1 MTADAIRE
9 YANGTSWR
17 DAGREVWQHRAE
29 GSNAGNGS
37 VMRCA
42 PHAIAFAD
50 DPDTLAQVKP
60 TVLGDHAPRSAM
72 HLRVRRAELHN
83 RYFPSS
89 VIS

>member
-29 GSNAGNGS
+29 GSNAGSGS
-37 VMRCA
+37 VMRCPA
-42 PHAIAFAD
+42 RDCLRRRPRHARAG
-50 DPDTLAQVKP
+50 KP

>member
-42 PHAIAFAD
+42 PHARL
-50 DPDTLAQVKP
+50 PSP
-60 TVLGDHAPRSAM
+60 TTPTRS
-72 HLRVRRAELHN
+72 RR
-83 RYFPSS
+83 
-89 VIS
+89 